1 MTRMLDILEDFL
13 EGHGYKY
20 ERIDG
25 TVNGAARQEC
35 IDRFN
40 GKYTCDAGGNSIS
53 VILIGIFYIMK

>member
-1 MTRMLDILEDFL
+1 MLDILEDFL

-40 GKYTCDAGGNSIS
+40 GKYMLCRRKQHFSNFNWEVARVIFKTC
-53 VILIGIFYIMK
+53 

>member
-25 TVNGAARQEC
+25 TVMEQLGRNALIGLMVS
-35 IDRFN
+35 
-40 GKYTCDAGGNSIS
+40 TCDAGGNSIS
-53 VILIGIFYIMK
+53 VILIGK